1 MLFAL
6 IYIPYPTSHIPH
18 PISHR
23 EEEEKRKRRGRE
35 EEEKRKRRDREE
47 EEGKGEEV
55 ECVQCEL
62 RCQMSV

>member
-6 IYIPYPTSHIPH
+6 IYIPYSIFHIPH

-35 EEEKRKRRDREE
+35 EEEKRQRRGREE
-47 EEGKGEEV
+47 
-55 ECVQCEL
+55 
-62 RCQMSV
+62 R